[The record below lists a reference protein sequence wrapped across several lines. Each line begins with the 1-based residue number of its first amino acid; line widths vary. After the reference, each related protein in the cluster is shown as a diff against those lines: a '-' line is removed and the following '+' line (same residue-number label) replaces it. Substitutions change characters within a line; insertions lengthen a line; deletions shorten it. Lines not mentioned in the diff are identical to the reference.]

1 MGRRA
6 CVEEVIDTIQ
16 MTQMTLRNRN
26 RRRQLLCWL
35 TNTGLAATA
44 VGLPDHAAAA
54 VQSGPPLRY
63 GTTPVFLDDR
73 LALLGVW
80 RSYLQTKLGRTVT
93 FVQRGSYREIVDLLL
108 TDRLDAAWL
117 CGYPF
122 VMYEPRLRLVATATY
137 RGQPLYQ
144 SHLIVPE
151 TDASTKDVSHLKG
164 RVFAY
169 SDPLSNS
176 GYLVPRVE
184 LMRSGL
190 EPDRFFRRS
199 FFTFGHRKV
208 VEAVRVGLAHGGAV
222 DGYVWDTLH
231 AQHPEETAGLR
242 VAWRSP
248 AHGFPPIVT
257 RAGLPAEDRDAL
269 ARALISMGNSEPGA
283 TLLQRLNIDGFERVS
298 AKQFA
303 SIRDLLRVPSK
314 SRT

>member
-1 MGRRA
+1 
-6 CVEEVIDTIQ
+6 
-16 MTQMTLRNRN
+16 MTLRNRN

-35 TNTGLAATA
+35 AGTGLTATA
-44 VGLPDHAAAA
+44 VGVPDHVGAATSSA
-54 VQSGPPLRY
+54 PPLRF

-80 RSYLQTKLGRTVT
+80 QSYLQTKLGRTVT

-122 VMYEPRLRLVATATY
+122 VMYEPRLQLVATASY
-137 RGQPLYQ
+137 RGQALYR

-151 TDASTKDVSHLKG
+151 SDAVTKTVNHLAG

-184 LMRSGL
+184 LIRSGL

-231 AQHPEETAGLR
+231 TQHPEETAGLK
-242 VAWRSP
+242 VAWRSQ
-248 AHGFPPIVT
+248 AHGFPPIVA
-257 RAGLPAEDRDAL
+257 RAGLPSEDRDAL
-269 ARALISMGNSEPGA
+269 ARALISMGDSEPGP
-283 TLLQRLNIDGFERVS
+283 TLLQRLNIDGFEPASV
-298 AKQFA
+298 KQFA
-303 SIRDLLRVPSK
+303 SIRDLLRATSK

>member
-1 MGRRA
+1 MGRRE
-6 CVEEVIDTIQ
+6 CVEEVIDTVQ
-16 MTQMTLRNRN
+16 MTRMTLRNRN
-26 RRRQLLCWL
+26 KRRLLLCGL
-35 TNTGLAATA
+35 VNTSLAATA
-44 VGLPDHAAAA
+44 LGLPDRAKGAA
-54 VQSGPPLRY
+54 QSGPPLRF

-73 LALLGVW
+73 LALLGLW
-80 RSYLQTKLGRTVT
+80 QSYLQTKLGRTVT

-117 CGYPF
+117 CGYPY
-122 VMYEPRLRLVATATY
+122 VLYEPRLHLIATASY

-144 SHLIVPE
+144 SHLIVPQA
-151 TDASTKDVSHLKG
+151 DAVTQAVSQLKG

-184 LMRSGL
+184 LIRSGL

-257 RAGLPAEDRDAL
+257 RAGLPADDRDAL
-269 ARALISMGNSEPGA
+269 TRALISMGNSEPGS

-303 SIRDLLRVPSK
+303 SIRDLLRVPLK
-314 SRT
+314 SGT